1 MRQHLLR
8 TSYLR
13 KTGSMALHQ
22 HRTSH
27 ILLPHTKNLTKLIDR
42 TGHELCF
49 R

>member
-27 ILLPHTKNLTKLIDR
+27 ILLANTKNLAKLIDR
-42 TGHELCF
+42 TGHERCF